1 MLTIKKILCPT
12 DFSEASLKG
21 LDYAADLAALFKA
34 EIQVLYVMPVLPP
47 APTDPNISFEV
58 PEFERLVHK
67 DSEKKLQALVDTRL
81 PKTVKATAVV
91 GHGAAAKEIVRVAE
105 EGKADLIVIAT
116 HGHSGWHHLVLGS
129 VAEKVIRLAHC
140 PVFAYREFRK

>member
-12 DFSEASLKG
+12 DFSEPSLKG
-21 LDYAADLAALFKA
+21 LDYAVDLAAIFQA
-34 EIQVLYVMPVLPP
+34 EIEVLYVLPMLPP
-47 APTDPNISFEV
+47 APMDPNISFEV

-67 DSEKKLQALVDTRL
+67 DSEQKLQAIIDARI
-81 PKTVKATAVV
+81 PKTVKAKAAV
-91 GHGAAAKEIVRVAE
+91 GHGSPAREIVRVAE
-105 EGKADLIVIAT
+105 DEKMDLIVVAT

-140 PVFAYREFRK
+140 PVFANREFRK

>member
-21 LDYAADLAALFKA
+21 LDYAVDLAAVFQA
-34 EIQVLYVMPVLPP
+34 EIKVLYVLPVLPP

-58 PEFERLVHK
+58 PEFERLIHK
-67 DSEKKLQALVDTRL
+67 DSEEKLQAIIDSRI
-81 PKTVKATAVV
+81 PKTVKVTAEV
-91 GHGAAAKEIVRVAE
+91 GHGGAAREIVRVAADE
-105 EGKADLIVIAT
+105 KIDLIVIAT

>member
-21 LDYAADLAALFKA
+21 LEYAVDLATLFQA
-34 EIQVLYVMPVLPP
+34 EVKVLYVLPVLPP
-47 APTDPNISFEV
+47 SPNDPNISFEV

-67 DSEKKLQALVDTRL
+67 DSEQKLQAIVDAKL
-81 PKTVKATAVV
+81 PKTVKAAAVI
-91 GHGAAAKEIVRVAE
+91 GHGSPAKEIVRVAE
-105 EGKADLIVIAT
+105 EEKTDLIVIAT

>member
-12 DFSEASLKG
+12 DFSDASLKG
-21 LDYAADLAALFKA
+21 LEYAVDLAAQFQA
-34 EIQVLYVMPVLPP
+34 EIKVLYVLPVMPS
-47 APTDPNISFEV
+47 APNDPNISFEV

-67 DSEKKLQALVDTRL
+67 DSEQKLQAIVDARI
-81 PKTVKATAVV
+81 PKTIKAVAAI
-91 GHGAAAKEIVRVAE
+91 GHGSAAKEIVRIAE
-105 EGKADLIVIAT
+105 EDKSDLIVIAT

-129 VAEKVIRLAHC
+129 VAEKVIRMAHC

>member
-12 DFSEASLKG
+12 DFSDASLKG
-21 LDYAADLAALFKA
+21 LEYAADLAAVFQA
-34 EIQVLYVMPVLPP
+34 EIKVLYVLPIMP
-47 APTDPNISFEV
+47 PTPNDPNISFEV

-67 DSEKKLQALVDTRL
+67 DSEQKLQAIVDAKI
-81 PKTVKATAVV
+81 PKTVKAAAII
-91 GHGAAAKEIVRVAE
+91 GHGSPAKEIVRVAE
-105 EGKADLIVIAT
+105 EEKTDLIVIAT

>member
-12 DFSEASLKG
+12 DFSDASLKG
-21 LDYAADLAALFKA
+21 LEYAIDLATLFQA
-34 EIQVLYVMPVLPP
+34 EIKVLYVLPIIPP
-47 APTDPNISFEV
+47 APNDPNVSFEV

-67 DSEKKLQALVDTRL
+67 DSEQKLQAIVEAKV
-81 PKTVKATAVV
+81 PKTLKAAAVI
-91 GHGAAAKEIVRVAE
+91 GHGSPAKEIVRVAE
-105 EGKADLIVIAT
+105 DEKMDLIVIAT

-129 VAEKVIRLAHC
+129 VAEKVIRMAHC